1 MHPLRDWEH
10 ALLADRAQANGHRK
24 GHFTIMNFN
33 QLTLVGFIG
42 GDAETTTSKTG
53 RPVTKFSVATN
64 QSWKAANGEW
74 QEARTWCQVVAYG
87 EGFAKLADRL
97 LKGKH
102 VLIQGRLKTD
112 TYDREIEVTHKNKP
126 IKVTVKQTSVEC
138 IADTIRVLDRKS
150 KDVDQ
155 ISEEQEVPA

>member
-1 MHPLRDWEH
+1 
-10 ALLADRAQANGHRK
+10 
-24 GHFTIMNFN
+24 MNFN

-74 QEARTWCQVVAYG
+74 QESKTWCQVVGYG
-87 EGFAKLADRL
+87 DGFAKLAARL

-112 TYDREIEVTHKNKP
+112 IYDREIEVTHKNKI
-126 IKVTVKQTSVEC
+126 IKVTAKQTAVEC
-138 IADTIRVLDRKS
+138 VADTIRLLDRKS
-150 KDVDQ
+150 KDHDQ
-155 ISEEQEVPA
+155 TSEDQEVPA